1 MRNSKKLVFFGNE
14 RLATSVTTTAPSL
27 RALINA
33 GYEIKAVVVSHQ
45 EAVSRKKRSLEIAQ
59 LAKAYKIPLI
69 LAKKEELADQIREF
83 KAEFGV
89 LVAFGQMISKK
100 VINLFP
106 KGIINIHP
114 SLLPKMRGPT
124 PIETAILEGAKE
136 TGVSLMQLTAKMD
149 AGPIFTQQVVNLK
162 SHETK
167 QELADR
173 LSNIGANLLI
183 KNLPAILDGQ
193 IIPTPQDEK
202 KATYTKLLKKEDGI
216 LDFGQPAEVLE
227 RQVRAYAGWPKSRAK
242 IYGHEVIVIKARVT
256 KNQTDGRLVVQC
268 QPGYLEILE
277 LIGPSG
283 HLMSGADF
291 LRGYS

>member
-14 RLATSVTTTAPSL
+14 RLATAVTTTAPSL

-59 LAKAYKIPLI
+59 LAKTYKIPLI
-69 LAKKEELADQIREF
+69 LAKKEELADQIRSF

-89 LVAFGQMISKK
+89 LVAFGQMISKE

-124 PIETAILEGAKE
+124 PIETAILDGVKE

-162 SHETK
+162 GHETK
-167 QELADR
+167 QELADK
-173 LSNIGANLLI
+173 LLNIGANLLI

-227 RQVRAYAGWPKSRAK
+227 RQVRAYAGWPKSHAK
-242 IYGHEVIVIKARVT
+242 IYGHKVIVIKSRVA

-283 HLMSGADF
+283 RLMSGADF